1 MKSMKIN
8 AGLLEKVKRKFLRM
22 KSPLEFGGGTHRFNT
37 LSVMNIPPEMAH
49 RDAAYEQ
56 LELLFNGSRFDSSSE
71 NREKFYTRL
80 NELLEIA
87 LEKTEFIHNASSSQK
102 CQLGSEEMLLYL
114 RLMQKNLVA
123 LQEIAAS
130 QSLIRQNSSTFEE
143 MLENPSAA
151 AFLPLEKTLFTTEVS
166 LYSAVKETLSAVSRQ
181 LSVFQSQRRKQMFTK
196 SDSERYAT
204 AHEEYTR
211 LYSEGQQEIPPDS
224 EQKPSLNMPIASN

>member
-1 MKSMKIN
+1 MKSMN
-8 AGLLEKVKRKFLRM
+8 DNSGLLEKIKRKFLRM
-22 KSPLEFGGGTHRFNT
+22 KSPLEFGGGGHRFNA

-56 LELLFNGSRFDSSSE
+56 IEILFASSCFDSASE
-71 NREKFYTRL
+71 TREKLYARL
-80 NELLEIA
+80 NELVEIA

-114 RLMQKNLVA
+114 RLVQKNLVA
-123 LQEIAAS
+123 LQEIASS

-151 AFLPLEKTLFTTEVS
+151 ALLPLEKTLFTTEVS

-181 LSVFQSQRRKQMFTK
+181 LSVFQIQRRKQMFTK

-211 LYSEGQQEIPPDS
+211 LYAAGQELPPDS
-224 EQKPSLNMPIASN
+224 EQKRNHDMPIASN